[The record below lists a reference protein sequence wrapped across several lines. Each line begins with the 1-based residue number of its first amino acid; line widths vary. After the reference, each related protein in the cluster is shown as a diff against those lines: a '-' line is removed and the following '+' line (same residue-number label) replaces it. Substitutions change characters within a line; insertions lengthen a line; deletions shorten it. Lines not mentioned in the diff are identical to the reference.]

1 MRLMFGLVIFP
12 RMKNAKSVKI
22 VAALMC
28 VGGVIGAAA
37 EVPAGLWVL
46 LLGIALFVI
55 GRFME

>member
-1 MRLMFGLVIFP
+1 MFGLVIFP